1 LSGLNNDFSLAVGD
15 AEWAGVLNKPA
26 FISGWYINLTDA

>member
-1 LSGLNNDFSLAVGD
+1 LGFNNDFSLAVVG

-26 FISGWYINLTDA
+26 FISGSYSSLTDA